1 MSIEKSPSGYLNL
14 IQQNRNF
21 RFLWMGQIISLLGD
35 WFNLIASASLVASLS
50 GSGLAIG
57 GLFVIRMLAPFLIS
71 PFAGVLADRFNRKRL
86 MILTDLLRVGVVLG
100 FLLVR
105 SSDQIW
111 LLYALTALQL
121 AISGIFFPTRNAILP
136 DLVDEAELGA
146 ANALTSATWSVMA
159 ALGAA
164 LGGFV
169 TGRWGIYQSFAVDAS
184 TFLLSAASLWQLH
197 YTPIRQSAAEKSW
210 LEHAV
215 QQYVEGLRYL
225 KQNLDTLIITMH
237 KGAINLFAGGAF
249 QVVQVVV
256 SEQIFIIGVG
266 GSISLGILYAV
277 MGIGTGIGPILGRL
291 FTGDRDNPLRIA
303 IALAYPLAAIGLL
316 ITASLQSFPIVILGG
331 FVRAVATGFVWV
343 YSNQLLF
350 TTVPQKIRGRVF
362 ATDFAFFTL
371 ASASSSALA
380 GGALDRLGL
389 SLSALLTWMAGLTL
403 IPGLLWIA
411 WLLRQRAKQGNDHA
425 GRHVT

>member
-1 MSIEKSPSGYLNL
+1 MSIEKTPSGYLKL

-21 RFLWMGQIISLLGD
+21 RFLWFGQIVSLLGD
-35 WFNLIASASLVASLS
+35 WFNLIASASLIASLS

-71 PFAGVLADRFNRKRL
+71 PFAGIMADRYNRKRL
-86 MILTDLLRVGVVLG
+86 MILTDCLRAGVVLG

-105 SSDQIW
+105 SEQHLW

-136 DLVDEAELGA
+136 DLVEEAELGA

-169 TGRWGIYQSFAVDAS
+169 AGRWGIYQSFVVDAAS
-184 TFLLSAASLWQLH
+184 FLLSATSLWQLR
-197 YTPIRQSAAEKSW
+197 YTPLRSGDSGKSW
-210 LEHAV
+210 LEAAV
-215 QQYVEGLRYL
+215 HQYVEGLRYL
-225 KQNLDTLIITMH
+225 KNHLDTLALAMH
-237 KGAINLFAGGAF
+237 KGATNLFAGGAF
-249 QVVQVVV
+249 QVVQVVL
-256 SEQIFIIGVG
+256 SEQVFVIGEG
-266 GSISLGILYAV
+266 GTISLGILYAV
-277 MGIGTGIGPILGRL
+277 MGVGTGLGPIIGRR
-291 FTGDRDNPLRIA
+291 FTGDRDGPLRIA
-303 IALAYPLAAIGLL
+303 IALAYPLAAVGLL
-316 ITASLQSFPIVILGG
+316 VTATLHSFPVVILGA
-331 FVRAVATGFVWV
+331 FIRAVATGFVWV

-350 TTVPQKIRGRVF
+350 TSAPQEIRGRIF

-380 GGALDRLGL
+380 GGVLDQ
-389 SLSALLTWMAGLTL
+389 MGLTL
-403 IPGLLWIA
+403 SGLLIWMGCLTLLPGLLWVW
-411 WLLRQRAKQGNDHA
+411 WLMRRRTREGNP
-425 GRHVT
+425 HV